1 MENQL
6 QLGQTPG
13 LLSGIYRESCLGFSG
28 ISSDALSLTTVDRCS
43 FGRLP
48 CFSTY
53 RGITNATHD
62 TLVSLFY
69 WKYASTIRLVLR
81 LVDAGW
87 LAGWYLS

>member
-1 MENQL
+1 ML
-6 QLGQTPG
+6 CLL
-13 LLSGIYRESCLGFSG
+13 LLS
-28 ISSDALSLTTVDRCS
+28 TS

-48 CFSTY
+48 CFSPY

-69 WKYASTIRLVLR
+69 WKYAPIIRLVLR

-87 LAGWYLS
+87 LAPIMSGGTCPIFPVAVEFFSCASIRTLVYIRER